1 MEEIW
6 KDIQGYEGL
15 YQISNLG
22 RVKSLGRIITNKIR
36 TYYREDLILSP
47 GKDKDG
53 YFQVQLYKNGI
64 NKMRKVHRL
73 VAETFILNPNNYPCI
88 NHKDE
93 NKQNNHVSNLEWCTV
108 KYNQNYGTRTERAA
122 EKRRGCIGLVGEK
135 NPMYGRTGEKH
146 PLSRKVICLNN
157 LKIFNS
163 IKEASEYANV
173 ANIRS
178 CLCGKSNY
186 CGKIDNIKL
195 VWEYYDNYLK
205 MTDEEIKEKIDK
217 STRRKTRKRKN
228 KA

>member
-15 YQISNLG
+15 YRVSNLG
-22 RVKSLGRIITNKIR
+22 RVKSFHKAK
-36 TYYREDLILSP
+36 EHILSP

-73 VAETFILNPNNYPCI
+73 VAQAFISNPNNLPQI

-93 NKQNNHVSNLEWCTV
+93 NKQNNNVDNLEWCTNE
-108 KYNQNYGTRTERAA
+108 YNHNYGTAVKRAA
-122 EKRRGCIGLVGEK
+122 EKRRGWIGLVGEK
-135 NPMYGRTGEKH
+135 NPMYGRTGNKNPMYGRTGEKN
-146 PLSRKVICLNN
+146 PVSRKVICLNN

-173 ANIRS
+173 TNIRS
-178 CLCGKSNY
+178 CLCGKSSY

-217 STRRKTRKRKN
+217 STRRKPRKRK

>member
-15 YQISNLG
+15 YRVSNLG
-22 RVKSLGRIITNKIR
+22 RVKSFHKAK
-36 TYYREDLILSP
+36 EHILSP

-73 VAETFILNPNNYPCI
+73 VAQAFISNPNNLPQI

-93 NKQNNHVSNLEWCTV
+93 NKQNNNVDNLEWCTNE
-108 KYNQNYGTRTERAA
+108 YNHNYGTAVKRAA
-122 EKRRGCIGLVGEK
+122 EKRRGWIGLVGEK
-135 NPMYGRTGEKH
+135 NPMYGRTGEKN
-146 PLSRKVICLNN
+146 PVSRKVICLNN

-173 ANIRS
+173 TNIRS

-217 STRRKTRKRKN
+217 STRRKPRKRK